1 MQVTQPF
8 VINPTFIKNWT
19 ANWITLRETKRQNK
33 TTLFLRG
40 HLWYEVQVMLSKGC
54 VKCAINVL
62 YSYLKVTVHFMKW
75 GLLQSDSRFHLNFMS
90 ETYPLF
96 QNPTYFITKICIE
109 CKTLWNRETWKLSLH
124 PENFKVDIH
133 FFFAQSSRSCM
144 SYLALKLCCENLE
157 NFLEKFSNSVTW
169 VNYTKLGRH
178 TRRCEE
184 VGASAM
190 YTGKLEV
197 NRTIKPRTVGLFL
210 RW

>member
-1 MQVTQPF
+1 
-8 VINPTFIKNWT
+8 
-19 ANWITLRETKRQNK
+19 
-33 TTLFLRG
+33 
-40 HLWYEVQVMLSKGC
+40 MLSKGC

-109 CKTLWNRETWKLSLH
+109 CKTTESWDMKTVPASRKFQGWHT
-124 PENFKVDIH
+124 